1 MYGNEGYLRD
11 LVREEAK
18 RQEKNRIT
26 SAWYNPTPYRVKDK
40 ETGQML
46 EPQSIYLGEASGGKP
61 TWNTRV
67 CHIPTYLKA
76 VEGRTIGDI
85 DAETAAYEGFTPEF
99 ADVMAEA
106 RYQYKT
112 AGAVT
117 SDDFAAVRTVNVM
130 TELLNTTYKD
140 TVLEQSVL
148 VVQTPSLHL
157 DIDTYDKFTAY
168 QDVEEGVIVP
178 TRKGALSR
186 QSLDLRKDVAHLQF
200 TDEVLM
206 RGYDQNVYQ
215 VHIENAV
222 NDLRRIKEKKIAT
235 ILETATDDSGA
246 DFGARTGGLSNADPY
261 DVIGTTIDTITAN
274 DGIVDTFA
282 SADKVVRDFMGNSN
296 VKGQFAA
303 GAPQE
308 VGARVV
314 NNIQGFSGITWYI
327 SNELTPTIL
336 SVYDK
341 RAVVLAQGPTK
352 VAQYRNEE
360 GGFEGYISRDW
371 NAVKIVQAGKIRNIT
386 GVTA

>member
-1 MYGNEGYLRD
+1 MYGESYLRE
-11 LVREEAK
+11 LAREELK
-18 RQEKNRIT
+18 RQQRNRIT
-26 SAWYNPTPYRVKDK
+26 SAWYNPVPYRKKDK
-40 ETGQML
+40 ETGVTL
-46 EPQSIYLGEASGGKP
+46 EPQSIYLGESSSGKP
-61 TWNTRV
+61 TWNQRV
-67 CHIPTYLKA
+67 CHVPTYLKA
-76 VEGRTIGDI
+76 VVGKNIGDI
-85 DAETAAYEGFTPEF
+85 DPETAAYEGYTPEF
-99 ADVMAEA
+99 ADVIAEA
-106 RYQYKT
+106 RYEYKT

-117 SDDFAAVRTVNVM
+117 SDDFAAVKTVNVM

-140 TVLEQSVL
+140 TVLEQAVT
-148 VVQTPSLHL
+148 VIQTPSLHL

-186 QSLDLRKDVAHLQF
+186 QSLDLRKDVSHLQF

-206 RGYDQNVYQ
+206 RGYDHDIYQ

-222 NDLRRIKEKKIAT
+222 NDLRRVKEKKIAT
-235 ILETATDDSGA
+235 ILETASDDSGA

-261 DVIGTTIDTITAN
+261 DIIGTTIDTITAN
-274 DGIVDTFA
+274 DGQVDTFA
-282 SADKVVRDFMGNSN
+282 SADKVLRDFMGNSN

-308 VGARVV
+308 FNARVV
-314 NNIQGFSGITWYI
+314 NNIQGFSGLTWYI
-327 SNELTPTIL
+327 SNELTATIL
-336 SVYDK
+336 TVYDK